1 MDIMVDIRGKV
12 VRGDPEVFDEVELPN
27 AELRKTEEQGCRG
40 IRNLFGTC
48 RGTCLTSKRS
58 Y

>member
-1 MDIMVDIRGKV
+1 MALRGKV